1 MNLFTDTQDDT
12 MTSLSFLV
20 AQAIDE
26 QNQGYLA
33 QPKPEQHIFA
43 AQSKEDK
50 KEAEAPEDDL
60 IEFLDLE

>member
-1 MNLFTDTQDDT
+1 MNLFTDTQDKA
-12 MTSLSFLV
+12 MTPLSFLV

-43 AQSKEDK
+43 AQPKEEK
-50 KEAEAPEDDL
+50 PEAPDDDF
-60 IEFLDLE
+60 IEFLD